1 MTSLR
6 SLSLSLLAILALT
19 LPACGG
25 GGGGGD
31 EAGGVTPPEE
41 NLPGIADINPNPG
54 STDVEPDTV
63 IEFIFQSDLDQNAI
77 PVAAITVRDENG
89 PLSGTVNY
97 DAPRRALQFLPA
109 LLLDRG
115 QQHTVTLA
123 AGITDTDGNSRPNP
137 FNFVFTTEE
146 LQNGTPVPHEN
157 EADHSMLVG
166 FAINNTGKGASVVRT
181 EVAFRTDLILRPYD
195 SAFGFGAPIDI
206 DSFVGDVT
214 SDVDASVAVNGA
226 GKGVAA
232 WRLDTNS
239 GDVFA
244 VMFDAVA
251 GTVDSVRSLETTT
264 SASALP
270 KVAIDQAGN
279 AFVAWSQTAPGGTRQ
294 PWAASYVAGSGWNVA
309 IDLEPTTNTTF
320 TPSFS
325 MSRTGDVVVAWT
337 REDGN
342 DYSVRART
350 WKPSGF
356 GGIFSVGAQA
366 GTQYIVREVISLDSG
381 EATVLMT
388 FANSGGSQVRG
399 LRTRRYRPS
408 TISNPGWQ
416 AIETPT
422 ALAGENT
429 RFDIARINSITL
441 VLVYGIEANTGTVL
455 EARTFS
461 GSSWSAPIDLTDVTL
476 DSFENMS
483 LNIVSRGDRYTMVD
497 WGHNA
502 AGVETRRAALLHNSN
517 ILYKDRVLP
526 IDARTSVRGAIDV
539 QGNARLVFKP
549 RGSLDRLDLVEV
561 AGNGTV
567 SPAQRLDDQ
576 GADRLGNYLVQQ
588 RGNGIG
594 AILFEER
601 LGAVGTAY
609 DVVQI
614 LLD

>member
-1 MTSLR
+1 MTSFR
-6 SLSLSLLAILALT
+6 NLSLSLLAILALM

-25 GGGGGD
+25 GGGGGG
-31 EAGGVTPPEE
+31 ETGGVAPPEE
-41 NLPGIADINPNPG
+41 NLPALAAINPNPG

-63 IEFIFQSDLDQNAI
+63 IEIIFQTDLDETALPAN
-77 PVAAITVRDENG
+77 AITVRDEDGQLNG
-89 PLSGTVNY
+89 SVNY
-97 DAPRRALQFLPA
+97 DAPRRALQFLPT

-115 QQHTVTLA
+115 QQHIVTLA

-166 FAINNTGKGASVVRT
+166 FAINNTGKGASVIRT
-181 EVAFRTDLILRPYD
+181 EVAFRTDLVLRPYD

-206 DSFVGDVT
+206 NSYVGDVT
-214 SDVDASVAVNGA
+214 ADVDASVAVNGA

-251 GTVDSVRSLETTT
+251 GTVDSVRTLDGTT
-264 SASALP
+264 SASAVP
-270 KVAIDQAGN
+270 QVAIDQAGN

-294 PWAASYVAGSGWNVA
+294 PWAASYEAGSGWNVA
-309 IDLEPTTNTTF
+309 IDLEPTNSTTF
-320 TPSFS
+320 SPRFS

-342 DYSVRART
+342 DLAVRARN
-350 WKPSGF
+350 WKPGGF
-356 GGIFSVGAQA
+356 GGIFTVGAQT
-366 GTQYIVREVISLDSG
+366 GIQYVVQEVISLDSG

-388 FANSGGSQVRG
+388 FANSGGSQVKG

-408 TISNPGWQ
+408 TLTNPGWQ
-416 AIETPT
+416 ATETPT
-422 ALAGENT
+422 QLAGENT
-429 RFDIARINSITL
+429 RYDIARINSITL

-461 GSSWSAPIDLTDVTL
+461 GSTWSAPIDLTDVTL
-476 DSFENMS
+476 DSFENVS
-483 LNIVSRGDRYTMVD
+483 VNIVSRGDRFTMID
-497 WGHNA
+497 WGHNDD
-502 AGVETRRAALLHNSN
+502 GTETRRAALLQNST
-517 ILYKDRVLP
+517 ILHKDRVLP
-526 IDARTSVRGAIDV
+526 IDARSPVRGAIDA
-539 QGNARLVFKP
+539 QGNVRLVYRP
-549 RGSLDRLDLVEV
+549 LGSQTRLEMVEV
-561 AGNGTV
+561 ASNGTV
-567 SPAQRLDDQ
+567 GPVQRLDDQ

-588 RGNGIG
+588 RANGIG

-601 LGAVGTAY
+601 LGAAGSAY